1 MNESTLVS
9 LDHRAGEN
17 ISDITSLDQLLS
29 TSNLDF
35 QIEKTSLYTPEGD
48 EVTGKYLLRRTDN
61 KFNLGV
67 VGEKYT
73 PIDTRF
79 TLEPFHNMVKV
90 HKAQYE
96 SAGLVRGGKK
106 CWVSATLPSRIQ
118 VPGRTDDIIQQ
129 RVVCLINNDG
139 LGGNS
144 YFSLANRVVCN
155 NQIRM
160 LSKQAN
166 NSQFKFRHTKN
177 WETGLQDAA
186 VGFNE
191 ALKARAEFEQV
202 IMYLSKLKMTEREM
216 EVFTH
221 RLYNVKDKNEMSTK
235 SKARTNRL
243 VELFGHGAGNN
254 GTTRWDALN
263 AVTEWVDHHS
273 GRSYKTRAQTL
284 IANQNRF
291 ITNNFSGSGDR
302 IKQRAVNLL
311 NQTEVSFK

>member
-9 LDHRAGEN
+9 LDHRAGEDISN
-17 ISDITSLDQLLS
+17 ISTLDQLLS

-35 QIEKTSLYTPEGD
+35 QVEKTALYTPEGD
-48 EVTGKYLLRRTDN
+48 EVTDKYLIRRTDN

-67 VGEKYT
+67 VGAKYT
-73 PIDTRF
+73 PIDTRI
-79 TLEPFHNMVKV
+79 TLEPFHNMVMI

-96 SAGLVRGGKK
+96 SAGVVRGGKK
-106 CWVSATLPSRIQ
+106 CWVSATLPNRIQ

-160 LSKQAN
+160 LTKHAN

-177 WETGLQDAA
+177 WEAGLQDAA

-202 IMYLSKLKMTEREM
+202 IMYLSKFKMTEREM
-216 EVFTH
+216 VTFAK
-221 RLYNVKDKNEMSTK
+221 RLYNVNDKEEMTAK
-235 SKARTNRL
+235 SKARTDRL

-273 GRSYKTRAQTL
+273 GRSYKTHAQTL
-284 IANQNRF
+284 VANQNRF
-291 ITNNFSGSGDR
+291 ITNNFSGTGDR